1 MAIWEILDGETPID
15 ISHVKVK
22 GVGSRRQLNEFEAAN
37 ILSAV
42 TRYLSGRPTRRMA
55 PFTLRWVKRLHR
67 EMFGDVW
74 TWAGKFRREDL
85 NSGITWYQIETS
97 LENLLEDLKE
107 WTGSGLDIVEQAAM
121 LHHSA
126 VQIHPFP
133 NGNGRWARMLANILL
148 KQNGHSPIQWPEDL
162 IGSESAIRSEYL
174 DAIRAADQ
182 GDSEPLVSLHRRYV
196 PALPPPLVV
205 RPQRRPP
212 TRGKVHRP
220 QMPPSPPDDSGET
233 KSSGT
238 ETS

>member
-1 MAIWEILDGETPID
+1 MGN
-15 ISHVKVK
+15 
-22 GVGSRRQLNEFEAAN
+22 RRQLNELEAAN

-42 TRYLSGRPTRRMA
+42 ARYLSGRPTRRMA

-74 TWAGKFRREDL
+74 TWAGAFRREDL
-85 NSGITWYQIETS
+85 NIGITWYQIETS
-97 LENLLEDLKE
+97 LENVLEDLKE
-107 WTGSGLDIVEQAAM
+107 WARSGLDIVEQSAM
-121 LHHSA
+121 LHHRA

-148 KQNGHSPIQWPEDL
+148 KQNGLSPIHWPEEL

-182 GDSEPLVSLHRRYV
+182 GDYEPLVSLHRRYV
-196 PALPPPLVV
+196 PAPPPPLVV

-212 TRGKVHRP
+212 TRAKVHRP
-220 QMPPSPPDDSGET
+220 QFPPSPPADSGET

-238 ETS
+238 ETP

>member
-1 MAIWEILDGETPID
+1 
-15 ISHVKVK
+15 
-22 GVGSRRQLNEFEAAN
+22 
-37 ILSAV
+37 
-42 TRYLSGRPTRRMA
+42 MA

-85 NSGITWYQIETS
+85 NIGITWYQIEPS
-97 LENLLEDLKE
+97 LENLLEDLRE
-107 WTGSGLDIVEQAAM
+107 WTKSDLGIVEQSAM
-121 LHHSA
+121 LHHRA

-148 KQNGHSPIQWPEDL
+148 KQNGHSPIRWPEDL

-174 DAIRAADQ
+174 DAVRAADQ
-182 GDSEPLVSLHRRYV
+182 GDYEPLVSLHRRYV
-196 PALPPPLVV
+196 PAPPLPLVA

-238 ETS
+238 ETP